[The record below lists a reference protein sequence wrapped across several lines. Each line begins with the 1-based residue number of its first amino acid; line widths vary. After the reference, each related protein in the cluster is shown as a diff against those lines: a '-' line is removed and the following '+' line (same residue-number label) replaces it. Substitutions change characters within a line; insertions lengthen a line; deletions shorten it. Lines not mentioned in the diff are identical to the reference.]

1 MIAANAGAKT
11 ELAIPVTAC
20 STEMEY
26 KPANSGIA
34 TAAAVTSTAPAT
46 TSARLAVVRSTR
58 APIGVWATMAAM
70 PPTAMTNPIE
80 A

>member
-1 MIAANAGAKT
+1 MR
-11 ELAIPVTAC
+11 L
-20 STEMEY
+20 
-26 KPANSGIA
+26 
-34 TAAAVTSTAPAT
+34 TSTAPAT